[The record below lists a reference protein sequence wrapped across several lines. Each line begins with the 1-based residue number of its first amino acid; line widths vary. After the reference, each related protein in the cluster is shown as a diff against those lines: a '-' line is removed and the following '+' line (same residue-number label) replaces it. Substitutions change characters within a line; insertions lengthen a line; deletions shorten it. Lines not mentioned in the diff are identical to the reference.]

1 MTYIEKYNLQNWD
14 YSSLEISQ
22 LKQLNEWVRN
32 KPLHEYRVPVQY
44 LPKNVVYNDIDT
56 SNLSKSIDAFFKVIG
71 GYANQINTTGR
82 MIKNKSGVWVNV
94 PGTTIKGT
102 SDLFAAI
109 PGVSYHIELK
119 QHPKDVQSP
128 EQKEYQK
135 MVEAMG
141 HCYIIARN
149 FDGFIFLFKR
159 SLVKRHIWK

>member
-1 MTYIEKYNLQNWD
+1 
-14 YSSLEISQ
+14 
-22 LKQLNEWVRN
+22 
-32 KPLHEYRVPVQY
+32 
-44 LPKNVVYNDIDT
+44 
-56 SNLSKSIDAFFKVIG
+56 
-71 GYANQINTTGR
+71 

-119 QHPKDVQSP
+119 QHHKDVQSP

-159 SLVKRHIWK
+159 SLDKRGIWK